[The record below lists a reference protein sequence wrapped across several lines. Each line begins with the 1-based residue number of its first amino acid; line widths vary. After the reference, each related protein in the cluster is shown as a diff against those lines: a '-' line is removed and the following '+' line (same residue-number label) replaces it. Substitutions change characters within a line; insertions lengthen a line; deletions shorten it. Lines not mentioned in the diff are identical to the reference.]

1 MSNRREAAIAACPR
15 GRASI
20 LWALAR
26 FPRIA
31 RSLAV
36 DVLSPDSETLTEL
49 LSRIARADEGALRR
63 LYDAAGPRLYAVA
76 LRVLGDAK
84 DAGEAVEQ
92 TILTVWRHADQFDA
106 SGEPLAWLCSLT
118 RERAIRKRRARPAS
132 EADVE
137 VVAEVP
143 SDEVLQTVF
152 LEGLTFL
159 ELAPRLPAGGGPAK
173 LAVRRALAAMGAD
186 DADGD
191 EGYLAPEYALG
202 LLDAGQRKA
211 ANARMLT
218 DLALAEAVRSWSR
231 QFEPFFDQIA
241 PQKPPTG
248 VWGRIDRRINPVKAP
263 APTVVP
269 PHLAGTAR
277 PDWRPWLWGAAG
289 LVALCAVVGVA
300 FLVLGQPKPAAPPA
314 ERPMLAGRLMPPK
327 GDPLFLA
334 TLDATRGEIVV
345 VQSREVL
352 TGDQV
357 LRLWLMDGQGTPHL
371 VGELPPMNQSTRLK
385 LPRELV
391 NGAAAGGEVV
401 VSLEPAGPPGEAPA
415 GAVVASGAL
424 AAA

>member
-1 MSNRREAAIAACPR
+1 M
-15 GRASI
+15 
-20 LWALAR
+20 
-26 FPRIA
+26 
-31 RSLAV
+31 
-36 DVLSPDSETLTEL
+36 DVLSPDSETLTDL
-49 LSRIARADEGALRR
+49 LARIARADEGALRR

-92 TILTVWRHADQFDA
+92 TLLTVWRHADQFDA
-106 SGEPLAWLCSLT
+106 AGEPLAWLCSLT
-118 RERAIRKRRARPAS
+118 RERAIRKRRSRPAG
-132 EADVE
+132 ETDAE
-137 VVAEVP
+137 IVAEVP
-143 SDEVLQTVF
+143 SDAVLQTVF

-159 ELAPRLPAGGGPAK
+159 ELAPRLPAGSGPAK

-186 DADGD
+186 DAAGD
-191 EGYLAPEYALG
+191 DGYLAPEYALG

-231 QFEPFFDQIA
+231 QFEPFFDLLA
-241 PQKPPTG
+241 PQRPPTG
-248 VWGRIDRRINPVKAP
+248 VWGRIDRRINPVKP
-263 APTVVP
+263 ATPTVVP
-269 PHLAGTAR
+269 PHLAGGAR
-277 PDWRPWLWGAAG
+277 PDWRPWLWGAAA
-289 LVALCAVVGVA
+289 LVALCAIVGVA
-300 FLVLGQPKPAAPPA
+300 FLVLRQPKPAAPA
-314 ERPMLAGRLMPPK
+314 VERPMLAGRLMPPK

-352 TGDQV
+352 TGGQV
-357 LRLWLMDGQGTPHL
+357 LRLWLMDGEGAPHL

-385 LPRELV
+385 LPREIADD
-391 NGAAAGGEVV
+391 AAAGGEVV
-401 VSLEPAGPPGEAPA
+401 VTLEPAGAPGEAPG